1 MIKRILFI
9 IFSILFFLFAFL
21 KANPLEVDLMSAFV
35 NPKSEIERNIVKL
48 ANISSKSVNVIFEG
62 NTPEEVEELRA
73 DFPQMESNFQDVVD
87 VYRNYPANFISRNK
101 RELLKGKKYTEL
113 QNAGLEGIYNP
124 LGIYISPPLKDPYLF
139 ATDFVMSNAELKDD
153 SIREFEGKYY
163 GVEHL
168 KVQNNKDMK
177 TIVESAQGKSIY
189 LTGTP
194 VHSYFASN
202 KSGFEINIICLIST
216 LVLVFLCKY
225 YFRSVKIL
233 IPIALSILFGFLFGY
248 SVSSLVFDKLHVLT
262 FVFSTSL
269 IGISLDYS
277 LHYFF
282 KKDDK
287 VFRNSLTS
295 SMITTVIAFLF
306 LYFSGIEVL
315 RQVGIFTAFG
325 LVGVYL
331 FVLNILP
338 MFGEFRDF
346 NTFKKVKVSSK
357 LIYAIVLIVIVAGCF
372 NIKFNDDIRSFYTPP
387 ENLMRAE
394 NLYKKIFN
402 SAGNEFLIVRGGSL
416 DEILRKEEALDLKN
430 SIGLSNFVSST
441 QRQEENIKLVKDLY
455 QNNLKSYEAKTGI
468 KFEPEKFKIYDVE
481 NFPLKDQF
489 YLDEGVSYV
498 IVKDH
503 MDGTLNPA
511 SEISKMMKLRR
522 VDCLKLLP
530 LTLIVLFVLLSF
542 IYGFKNAFRVSISPV
557 LGILFTVGILSVF
570 GESLNL
576 FHILGLFLIA
586 GFSLDYSI
594 FRLNCG
600 DESKDAVF
608 ISAIST
614 AFSFM
619 LLAFTSFKLVSSIG
633 LTLFIGILT
642 SYILSVCMIKTKNN
656 I

>member
-21 KANPLEVDLMSAFV
+21 KAKPVEVDLMSAFV

-73 DFPQMESNFQDVVD
+73 DFPQMETNFQDVVD
-87 VYRNYPANFISRNK
+87 VYRNYPANFISKNK
-101 RELLKGKKYTEL
+101 RELLKEKKYTEL

-124 LGIYISPPLKDPYLF
+124 LGIYISPPIKDPYLF

-153 SIREFEGKYY
+153 SIREFDGKYY

-168 KVQNNKDMK
+168 KIQNNKDLK
-177 TIVESAQGKSIY
+177 TIVEAAQGKSIY

-248 SVSSLVFDKLHVLT
+248 SVSSLLFDKLHVLT

-277 LHYFF
+277 LHYFLR
-282 KKDDK
+282 KDDK

-295 SMITTVIAFLF
+295 SMLTTVIAFLF

-315 RQVGIFTAFG
+315 SEVGIFTAFG

-346 NTFKKVKVSSK
+346 STLKKLKVSYK

-394 NLYKKIFN
+394 NLYKKVFN
-402 SAGNEFLIVRGGSL
+402 SAGSEFLIVRGGSL
-416 DEILRKEEALDLKN
+416 DEILRKEEALDLEN

-455 QNNLKSYEAKTGI
+455 KNNLKSYEAKTGI
-468 KFEPEKFKIYDVE
+468 IFEPEEFKIYDVE
-481 NFPLKDQF
+481 KFPLKDQF
-489 YLDEGVSYV
+489 YFDEGVSYI

-503 MDGTLNPA
+503 IDGSLNPA
-511 SEISKMMKLRR
+511 SEISNMMKLRR

-530 LTLIVLFVLLSF
+530 LTLLVLFVLLSF
-542 IYGFKNAFRVSISPV
+542 IYGIKNAFRVSISPV

-642 SYILSVCMIKTKNN
+642 SYILSLFVVKNKVL
-656 I
+656 

>member
-21 KANPLEVDLMSAFV
+21 KANPVEVDLMSAFV

-48 ANISSKSVNVIFEG
+48 ANISSKSINVIFEG

-73 DFPQMESNFQDVVD
+73 DFPQMETNFQDVVD
-87 VYRNYPANFISRNK
+87 VYRNYPANFISKNK
-101 RELLKGKKYTEL
+101 RELLKEKKYTEL

-124 LGIYISPPLKDPYLF
+124 LGIYISPPIKDPYLF

-153 SIREFEGKYY
+153 SIREFDGKYY

-168 KVQNNKDMK
+168 KVQNNKDVK
-177 TIVESAQGKSIY
+177 TIVEYAQGKPIY

-248 SVSSLVFDKLHVLT
+248 SVSSLVFDRLHVLT

-277 LHYFF
+277 LHYFLR
-282 KKDDK
+282 KDDK

-295 SMITTVIAFLF
+295 SMLTTVIAFLF

-346 NTFKKVKVSSK
+346 STLKKLKVSYK

-394 NLYKKIFN
+394 NLYKKVFN
-402 SAGNEFLIVRGGSL
+402 SAGSEFLIVRGGSL

-455 QNNLKSYEAKTGI
+455 KNNLKSYEAKTGI
-468 KFEPEKFKIYDVE
+468 KFEPEEFKIYDVE

-489 YLDEGVSYV
+489 YLDEGVSYI

-503 MDGTLNPA
+503 IDGSLNPA
-511 SEISKMMKLRR
+511 SEISNMMKLRR

-530 LTLIVLFVLLSF
+530 LTLLVLFVLLSF
-542 IYGFKNAFRVSISPV
+542 IYGIKNAFRVSISPV

-614 AFSFM
+614 AFSFI

-633 LTLFIGILT
+633 LTLCVGIMI
-642 SYILSVCMIKTKNN
+642 SYILSLCVIKR
-656 I
+656 

>member
-9 IFSILFFLFAFL
+9 IFSILFFIFAFL
-21 KANPLEVDLMSAFV
+21 KANPIEVDLMSAFV

-73 DFPQMESNFQDVVD
+73 DFPQMETNFQDVVD
-87 VYRNYPANFISRNK
+87 VYRNYPANFISKNK
-101 RELLKGKKYTEL
+101 RELLKEKKYTEL

-124 LGIYISPPLKDPYLF
+124 LGIYISPPIKDPYLF

-153 SIREFEGKYY
+153 SIREFDGKYY

-168 KVQNNKDMK
+168 KIQNNKDLK
-177 TIVESAQGKSIY
+177 TIVEAAQGKSIY

-248 SVSSLVFDKLHVLT
+248 SVSSLVFDRLHVLT

-277 LHYFF
+277 LHYFLR
-282 KKDDK
+282 KDDK

-295 SMITTVIAFLF
+295 SMLTTVIAFLF

-346 NTFKKVKVSSK
+346 STLKKLKVSYK

-394 NLYKKIFN
+394 NLYKKVFN
-402 SAGNEFLIVRGGSL
+402 SAGSEFLIVRGGSL

-455 QNNLKSYEAKTGI
+455 KNNLKSYEAKTGI
-468 KFEPEKFKIYDVE
+468 KFEPEEFKIYDVE

-489 YLDEGVSYV
+489 YLDEGVSYI

-503 MDGTLNPA
+503 IDGSLNPA
-511 SEISKMMKLRR
+511 SEISNMMKLRR

-530 LTLIVLFVLLSF
+530 LTLLVLFVLLSF
-542 IYGFKNAFRVSISPV
+542 IYGIKNAFRVSISPV

-614 AFSFM
+614 AFSFI

-633 LTLFIGILT
+633 LTLCVGIMI
-642 SYILSVCMIKTKNN
+642 SYILSLCVIKR
-656 I
+656 